1 MNTSYEYVQ
10 NTVQYIIS
18 SSRNA
23 YMMRDCVEDVGV
35 RGPANESHPQHHCER
50 EEETGQ
56 EGKVRVGD
64 EERQVYEL
72 HTIFTNKIY
81 KTR

>member
-1 MNTSYEYVQ
+1 
-10 NTVQYIIS
+10 
-18 SSRNA
+18 
-23 YMMRDCVEDVGV
+23 MRDCVEDVGV
-35 RGPANESHPQHHCER
+35 REAANESDPQHHCER

-72 HTIFTNKIY
+72 HTTFILVHYRTS
-81 KTR
+81 